1 MEDHNGFAVWQFK
14 LQGLRLWVIKL
25 PEISEPKNQNGTLE
39 SWNRRTSGTLTAV
52 GLQSWVDF
60 AISSQW

>member
-1 MEDHNGFAVWQFK
+1 MDLLFGNSNFRGFGFGYSNSQK
-14 LQGLRLWVIKL
+14 SLN
-25 PEISEPKNQNGTLE
+25 KNQNGTLE

-60 AISSQW
+60 A